1 VLGTGGITWGYGRR
15 KYWKKWLKLGAFQKQ
30 GGNLVQWKLLNS
42 TPSNGDTRPELA
54 IFCNQARHQ
63 VGYQPNDETI
73 NL

>member
-1 VLGTGGITWGYGRR
+1 
-15 KYWKKWLKLGAFQKQ
+15 LKLGAFQKQ